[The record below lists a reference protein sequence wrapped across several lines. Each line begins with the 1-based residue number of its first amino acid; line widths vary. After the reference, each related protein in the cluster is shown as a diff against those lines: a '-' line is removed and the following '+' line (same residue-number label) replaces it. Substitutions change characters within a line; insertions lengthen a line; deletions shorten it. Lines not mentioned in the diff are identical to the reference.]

1 MASPVPS
8 LKNGS
13 ESAFPPAELRAE
25 QVVVARGGSRVV
37 KAVSLVLRPGQ
48 RTALVGPN
56 GAGKSTLLRALAGV
70 APVSLGEVRLDGRPL
85 TRWRRLE
92 IARRIAFL
100 AQGAGALF
108 PLSCL
113 ETVLLGRSP
122 HKRGLGLADHTDL
135 ELAESAMRRLEVWQL
150 ADRPVSQVSGGE
162 LQRVMM
168 ARVLVQQCPILLLDE
183 PTSAQDPKAS
193 LRLLTLLAE
202 LAERGATLLVAIH
215 DLNLAL
221 RGFDRVAVLCDG
233 ELLACEAPE
242 RILELGALE
251 TAFGVRLR
259 RVGEAAGRPVVVA
272 EGQPPE

>member
-1 MASPVPS
+1 MASTVPS
-8 LKNGS
+8 ATSRS
-13 ESAFPPAELRAE
+13 ESAFPPTELHAEEL
-25 QVVVARGGSRVV
+25 VVVRGARTVV
-37 KAVSLVLRPGQ
+37 RGVSLALRPGR

-56 GAGKSTLLRALAGV
+56 GAGKSTLLRALAGIT
-70 APVSLGEVRLDGRPL
+70 PVERGDVRLDGRPL
-85 TRWRRLE
+85 ARWSRLE
-92 IARRIAFL
+92 VARRIAFL

-122 HKRGLGLADHTDL
+122 HKRGLGLADRADMA
-135 ELAESAMRRLEVWQL
+135 LAEAAMRRLEVWQL

-168 ARVLVQQCPILLLDE
+168 ARVLVQQCPVMLLDE
-183 PTSAQDPKAS
+183 PTSAQDPKAA
-193 LRLLTLLAE
+193 LRLLGLLAE
-202 LAERGATLLVAIH
+202 LAERGVTLLVAIH

-221 RGFDRVAVLCDG
+221 RAFDRVAVLCDG

-251 TAFGVRLR
+251 SAFGVRLR
-259 RVGEAAGRPVVVA
+259 RVGESQGRPVVVS
-272 EGQPPE
+272 EMSE